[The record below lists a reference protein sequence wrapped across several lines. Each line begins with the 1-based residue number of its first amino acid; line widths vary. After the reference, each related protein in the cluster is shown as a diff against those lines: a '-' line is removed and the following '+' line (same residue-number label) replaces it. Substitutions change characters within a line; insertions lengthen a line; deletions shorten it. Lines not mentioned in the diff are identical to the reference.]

1 MHLPASLVSCK
12 SIYLTP
18 TQTSCRASIRGTICP
33 VSQSTHSHRST
44 KPQIRFCNSSAQNET
59 GPPTSLFVL
68 FRSGGPRVAWRLTS
82 DEFRSRLNR
91 VRREMSNYDF
101 AHTPLL
107 SLSCGAAL
115 LSLLLSPQTVG
126 GCSILKLLRRNH
138 AIRVRASLGL
148 VTLASLHISSGEHS

>member
-44 KPQIRFCNSSAQNET
+44 KPQIRFCKSSAQNET

-101 AHTPLL
+101 AQHTP
-107 SLSCGAAL
+107 SF
-115 LSLLLSPQTVG
+115 T
-126 GCSILKLLRRNH
+126 LLRCSSSVS
-138 AIRVRASLGL
+138 AFVSTDCGWVQYLEATETQPCDSGTGFSRAGDAGIPSYF
-148 VTLASLHISSGEHS
+148 ER